1 MPNCP
6 QESTNLHG
14 HLHYGLTI
22 SRLEAA
28 RLKRPRTV
36 PKGLSFSHLRSYPGS
51 LKVFQMNISKI
62 LFVMQ

>member
-1 MPNCP
+1 MLNCP
-6 QESTNLHG
+6 QESTNMHG

-36 PKGLSFSHLRSYPGS
+36 PKGLSFSHVKSYLGS
-51 LKVFQMNISKI
+51 
-62 LFVMQ
+62 